1 MVIFIGLVVLG
12 LVGANAYLLRELTR
26 LRRRTKRLALFS
38 RNEARRVRSMDWATA
53 QAFAHVQ
60 ALLADAPPAPE
71 PSSGAQKP
79 TLLN

>member
-1 MVIFIGLVVLG
+1 MVIVIGVVVLG
-12 LVGANAYLLRELTR
+12 LVAANVYLLRELTR
-26 LRRRTKRLALFS
+26 LRRRTRRLAVLS

-60 ALLADAPPAPE
+60 SLLADAPPAPE
-71 PSSGAQKP
+71 PAAGSQKP